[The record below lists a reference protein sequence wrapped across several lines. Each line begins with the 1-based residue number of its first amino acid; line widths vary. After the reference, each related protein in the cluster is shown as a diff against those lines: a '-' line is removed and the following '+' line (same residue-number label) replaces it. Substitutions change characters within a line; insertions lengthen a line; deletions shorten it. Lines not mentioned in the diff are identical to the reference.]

1 MKVPLKPHGPSRSNS
16 AWSSITKTPDPSRT
30 PSTYTRTEKEE
41 YTPESQTPENRS
53 VTQRETVEFGLGR
66 VVGGKYTQDAGH
78 SEDGRYN
85 HDEHGPV
92 TEVDIDMP
100 LTLTELVH
108 KDDRE
113 YIILRFAKGDPENPF
128 NWNPW
133 YKRSVTTMLNLM
145 TLFIGLATTAYSSG
159 VPKMTEEFGVSNII
173 GQLGLFLFNVVCAIA
188 PLVLA
193 PFCELVG
200 RKVVYAGAYLCFSL
214 CFIGLALGKNI
225 ETILVLRGFLGLFG
239 CVGTIL
245 VGGTFVSAA
254 DDRNLE
260 CH

>member
-1 MKVPLKPHGPSRSNS
+1 MPRGPSRSNS
-16 AWSSITKTPDPSRT
+16 AWSSITKATPGPSRT
-30 PSTYTRTEKEE
+30 PSTWTRAEKEP

-53 VTQRETVEFGLGR
+53 ATQREKVEFGLGR
-66 VVGGKYTQDAGH
+66 VVGGKHAKDID
-78 SEDGRYN
+78 SNEDGRHSH
-85 HDEHGPV
+85 HDHGPI

-108 KDDRE
+108 VDDKE
-113 YIILRFAKGDPENPF
+113 YIVLRFAKGDPENPF

-159 VPKMTEEFGVSNII
+159 ITKMTEEFGVSNII
-173 GQLGLFLFNVVCAIA
+173 GQLGLFLFNFVCAIA

-214 CFIGLALGKNI
+214 CFIGLALGQNI
-225 ETILVLRGFLGLFG
+225 ATILVLRGFLGLFG

-245 VGGTFVSAA
+245 VGGTFVSDI
-254 DDRNLE
+254 DDELTF
-260 CH
+260 CTTC